1 MVLDGGVDGVAAAEE
16 AVDEAGAEAAGG
28 VHDADGVRG
37 LVERSGRHP
46 REREWR
52 DIETTPAA
60 RRGEERR
67 DGWKMVEKE
76 AKDRW
81 EGI

>member
-46 REREWR
+46 RARERYRNDAGGE
-52 DIETTPAA
+52 E
-60 RRGEERR
+60 RRGEER
-67 DGWKMVEKE
+67 WVE
-76 AKDRW
+76 DS
-81 EGI
+81 